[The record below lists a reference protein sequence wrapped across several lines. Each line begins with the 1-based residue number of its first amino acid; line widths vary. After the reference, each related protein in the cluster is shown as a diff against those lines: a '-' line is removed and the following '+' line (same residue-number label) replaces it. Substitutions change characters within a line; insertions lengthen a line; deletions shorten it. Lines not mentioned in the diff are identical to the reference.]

1 MAVLGRVAA
10 GLAAAVGAA
19 GAAGFAG
26 LKVQPQPFPDF
37 PQPSRPPSGTVP
49 LPRDLPAPVHRWLHD
64 MYGAE
69 VPVVESVVVTGR
81 ARINPF
87 GVWLPARFRFVHDA
101 GRGYRHYI
109 EACLY
114 GQPVLRV
121 NESYLDGESLID
133 IPFVGQDSGPKV
145 EQAANLGMWAELAA
159 AAPAVLITDGRV
171 SWRPIDSTR
180 ATLVVPLGAA
190 GRDEFDASFDPQT
203 GRLHS
208 LQAWRY
214 RSSKHEAKVL
224 WTAENLAG
232 RLIPGTGLPAVGS
245 ATWADQGKPWAVFT
259 TEDLRLNVD
268 VGAYLRQRGI

>member
-1 MAVLGRVAA
+1 MAVLGKMAA
-10 GLAAAVGAA
+10 GVAAAVGAV

-26 LKVQPQPFPDF
+26 LRVQPQPFPPF
-37 PQPSRPPSGTVP
+37 PQASRPPTDTVP

-64 MYGAE
+64 LYGNE
-69 VPVVESVVVTGR
+69 VPVIRSAVVSGR

-87 GVWLPARFRFVHDA
+87 GVWLPARFRFVHDV

-121 NESYLDGESLID
+121 NESYLDGESLIE
-133 IPFVGQDSGPKV
+133 IPLIGTDSGPKV

-159 AAPAVLITDGRV
+159 AAPAALVTDGRV
-171 SWRPIDSTR
+171 SWRSVAAHR

-190 GRDEFDASFDPQT
+190 GRDEFDATFDPDT
-203 GRLHS
+203 GALDA

-214 RSSKHEAKVL
+214 RSSKDDAKVL
-224 WTAENLAG
+224 WTAKNLPGAMV
-232 RLIPGTGLPAVGS
+232 PGTSLPAVGS

-259 TEDLRLNVD
+259 TEDVRFNVD
-268 VGAYLRQRGI
+268 VSDYLRQRGI